1 MNRISTKFR
10 HILISR
16 LKDIVA
22 HLPPPPL
29 CPYAK
34 SQHKPNLAS
43 SLSKDA
49 WYGNSKHSGAKLSFR
64 LHLRIFYISFH
75 FLTQLARYT
84 SIVDQEILL
93 KFSFDAKR
101 QIMTS
106 QRAYVTK

>member
-1 MNRISTKFR
+1 MPDME
-10 HILISR
+10 ILNTVGLNSR
-16 LKDIVA
+16 
-22 HLPPPPL
+22 
-29 CPYAK
+29 
-34 SQHKPNLAS
+34 S
-43 SLSKDA
+43 
-49 WYGNSKHSGAKLSFR
+49 KLSFR

-101 QIMTS
+101 QIITS

>member
-16 LKDIVA
+16 FKDIVA
-22 HLPPPPL
+22 HLPRP
-29 CPYAK
+29 PYAK

-43 SLSKDA
+43 SLNKDA